1 MLLLHQAH
9 ANEDIIYGSIF
20 DDAIMQRIHTVP
32 NAPKIAVILTARD
45 FQPIK
50 ASKPSWSLSLE
61 TVCKVTGLC
70 IYARGSTNS
79 L

>member
-20 DDAIMQRIHTVP
+20 DNAIMQRIHTVP

-50 ASKPSWSLSLE
+50 ASKPS
-61 TVCKVTGLC
+61 
-70 IYARGSTNS
+70 
-79 L
+79 